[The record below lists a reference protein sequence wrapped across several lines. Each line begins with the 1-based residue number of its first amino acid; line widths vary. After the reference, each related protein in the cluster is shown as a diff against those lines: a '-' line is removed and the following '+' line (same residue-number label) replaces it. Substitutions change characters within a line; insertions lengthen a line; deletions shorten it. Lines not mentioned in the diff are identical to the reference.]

1 VLLTNTRDPPY
12 MGTVTGWT
20 SFFAARIQSVHI
32 DPNGA
37 RLYEPQ

>member
-1 VLLTNTRDPPY
+1 
-12 MGTVTGWT
+12 MGMVTGWT
-20 SFFAARIQSVHI
+20 SFLRIRPQCVHI